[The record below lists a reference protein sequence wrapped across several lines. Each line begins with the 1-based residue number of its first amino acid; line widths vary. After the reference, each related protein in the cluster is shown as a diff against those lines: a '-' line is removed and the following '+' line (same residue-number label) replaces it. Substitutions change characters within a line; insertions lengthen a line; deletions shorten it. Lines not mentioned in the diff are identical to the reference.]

1 MTTIQVRRS
10 DNGNISLLKAYLNAT
25 FQAFSPTVVPS
36 TLLQSGFSYTFS
48 VVFCNFLGSCNQA
61 SQVVVTLDAVVPT
74 VFLPGQQILSSVRSS
89 LITVE
94 SAASVSVCPQETSKS
109 YPLQYSWSISRQGI
123 PLLGFVL
130 LSKDCC

>member
-10 DNGNISLLKAYLNAT
+10 DNGNISALKAYLNAT

-61 SQVVVTLDAVVPT
+61 SQVVMTLDAVEPTLSCLGSKFCLQLEVP
-74 VFLPGQQILSSVRSS
+74 
-89 LITVE
+89 
-94 SAASVSVCPQETSKS
+94 
-109 YPLQYSWSISRQGI
+109 
-123 PLLGFVL
+123 
-130 LSKDCC
+130 